1 MSTLHDLIADAK
13 PPARTVEV
21 CLRGDLTADLERATR
36 ALALATA
43 NEADTTEAMA
53 QIAALRKQ
61 MAAATVEVTLT
72 AMPRGDWLSLIAGHP
87 PRDGNDTDQRVGFN
101 TETFY
106 DAAIRRS
113 WAAPEATDDDLTG
126 LLGALNDRQF
136 NDLADAAWS
145 VNAGGVSVPFG
156 WRDWSPMPG

>member
-1 MSTLHDLIADAK
+1 MSLHDLIADAK

-21 CLRGDLTADLERATR
+21 CLRGDLAAELERATR
-36 ALALATA
+36 ALALAAA
-43 NEADTTEAMA
+43 NEADTTGPEA
-53 QIAALRKQ
+53 QIAAIRRQ
-61 MAAATVEVTLT
+61 MADATVEVTLT
-72 AMPRGDWLSLIAGHP
+72 AMPRREWLAMIAEHP
-87 PRDGNDTDQRVGFN
+87 PRDGHQVDTRVGFN

-106 DAAIRRS
+106 DAAIRAS
-113 WAAPEATDDDLTG
+113 WAAPEVSADDLTA

-156 WRDWSPMPG
+156 WRDWSPTPG